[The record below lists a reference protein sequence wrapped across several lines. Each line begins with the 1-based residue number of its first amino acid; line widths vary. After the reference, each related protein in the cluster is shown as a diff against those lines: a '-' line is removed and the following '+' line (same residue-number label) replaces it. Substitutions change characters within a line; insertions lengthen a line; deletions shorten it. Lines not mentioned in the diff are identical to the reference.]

1 MTALVSV
8 PPDPACEWCVVIPAR
23 NEEAGVGAALE
34 ALANQRETDTTT
46 ARPLDRRR
54 YEIILLANNCTD
66 RTAEVARRAG
76 QRWPGLRLHVV
87 ERAIPAADAHVG
99 TARRLLMDEA
109 HRRLA
114 GLLHRPGGIIATT
127 DADTLVAPDWLAA
140 TAAAVA
146 AGAGAVG
153 GLIHSC
159 RLGRRTLPPGA
170 RRLARQDAIYQVLAD
185 YLEHL
190 LDPDPADPWPRHHHH
205 FGGSLALTA
214 ADYARVGGLPP
225 LPALEDVAL
234 VRALRRHDV
243 PLRHSPAVRVW
254 TSARCD
260 GRTPHGL
267 AATLRRWTEATRE
280 DGERPDPL
288 GVETP
293 DALVTRVM
301 LRRTLRELWQT
312 FRTDDRFRPDPDRL
326 RRAARELRL
335 SPATVLSVLAEPALP
350 FGMVHERLLS
360 LGPPEVAQLARTS
373 VATAIPEL
381 RARVRT
387 ILEADATGEDDRDA
401 IAA

>member
-1 MTALVSV
+1 MSA
-8 PPDPACEWCVVIPAR
+8 PPDSACAWCVVIPAR
-23 NEEAGVGAALE
+23 NEEAGVGLAVE
-34 ALANQRETDTTT
+34 ALANQRDGSTPA

-66 RTAEVARRAG
+66 RTVEVARRAG
-76 QRWPGLRLHVV
+76 QQWPGLRLHVV
-87 ERAIPAADAHVG
+87 ERAIPAPEAHVG

-114 GLLHRPGGIIATT
+114 GLLRRPGGIIATT
-127 DADTLVAPDWLAA
+127 DADTRVAPDWLAA
-140 TAAAVA
+140 TAAEVA
-146 AGAGAVG
+146 AGAEAVG
-153 GLIHSC
+153 GLIHPC
-159 RLGRRTLPPGA
+159 RLGRRALPPGA
-170 RRLARQDAIYQVLAD
+170 RRLARQDTIYQVLAD

-214 ADYARVGGLPP
+214 AAYARVGGLPP

-280 DGERPDPL
+280 DDDRPDPL

-293 DALVTRVM
+293 DALITRVM
-301 LRRTLRELWQT
+301 LRRTLRGLWQT
-312 FRTDDRFRPDPDRL
+312 LRADDRLRLDRDGL

-335 SPATVLSVLAEPALP
+335 SPDLVLAILADPVLP
-350 FGMVHERLLS
+350 FGTAHERLLS
-360 LGPPEVAQLARTS
+360 LGQPEVAQRARTD
-373 VATAIPEL
+373 VATAIPGL

-387 ILEADATGEDDRDA
+387 LTEADASGEEDDGDDA